1 MNREF
6 ESGILSDEDNEHR
19 MRLWW
24 TVYMIDRKLTYLMGV
39 PLSLHDVDIT
49 VPKPALHSGNTGN
62 DTAAAFALH
71 IHLST
76 ELGRVLYGKDF
87 SELLGCMLIFLQL
100 FMVCKDGLEGNS

>member
-6 ESGILSDEDNEHR
+6 ECGILSDEENEHR
-19 MRLWW
+19 MKLWW

-49 VPKPALHSGNTGN
+49 VPKPALYDKNAVN
-62 DTAAAFALH
+62 DTAAAFSLH

-76 ELGRVLYGKDF
+76 ELGRVLHGKDI
-87 SELLGCMLIFLQL
+87 SRLLRMILTKFKL
-100 FMVCKDGLEGNS
+100 FMVCKDGSAGNL